1 MNIFK
6 KKLFK
11 VISWNICMKL
21 FSLNIWFSDYLKLER
36 TKILYEYLLE
46 NNFDVILL
54 QEVTLP
60 VLSIIYNKIT
70 EKYPYIHFDIE
81 ENFYG
86 VCIISKFEINE
97 RQVLK
102 FKNSKMQ
109 RCLIFGKI
117 NDIMIATT
125 HLESEFG
132 KTCNK
137 KVDQLNDSIKILSKY
152 DKVCFIGDTN
162 LTPKNDKDLILNE
175 FKDIYLQ
182 MDGSIDNK
190 YTYDGINNPLLS
202 NKIRSRIDR
211 AYIKNLKPI
220 LFKLDKEFIMSD
232 HFGILV
238 DISY

>member
-1 MNIFK
+1 
-6 KKLFK
+6 
-11 VISWNICMKL
+11 MKL

-36 TKILYEYLLE
+36 TKILYQYLLE
-46 NNFDVILL
+46 NDFDVILL

-60 VLSIIYNKIT
+60 VLSILYNKIT
-70 EKYPYIHFDIE
+70 EKYPHIHFDIE

-117 NDIMIATT
+117 KNIIVATT

-132 KTCNK
+132 KLCSK
-137 KVDQLNDSIKILSKY
+137 KVDQLNDSIKLLSSY

-162 LTPKNDKDLILNE
+162 LTPKNDKDLILND
-175 FKDIYLQ
+175 FKDIYFE
-182 MDGSIDNK
+182 IDNTKENK

-211 AYIKNLKPI
+211 AYVKNLQPI
-220 LFKLDKEFIMSD
+220 SFKLNKEFIMSD
-232 HFGILV
+232 HFGILI
-238 DISY
+238 DIKY